1 MEFLKE
7 FEKFRTN
14 KDLNES
20 AIMKIDDV
28 YKVKAVIDVPQSLI
42 NALIRKVKDESEKN
56 AREFWSDIDI
66 ANEVVKYIS
75 TNFMNIENLP
85 ASILMGETDLAA
97 QPAAT
102 AQPEAQAQPAQPA
115 QPAVEAQPE
124 AQPAAQEEPAAQ
136 EPTEET
142 PTLPE
147 A

>member
-102 AQPEAQAQPAQPA
+102 AQPVAQAQPEAQP
-115 QPAVEAQPE
+115 VTQPE

-136 EPTEET
+136 EPIEET
-142 PTLPE
+142 PALPE

>member
-102 AQPEAQAQPAQPA
+102 AQPTQPVAQ
-115 QPAVEAQPE
+115 AQPE
-124 AQPAAQEEPAAQ
+124 AQPTQPEAQPAVQEEPAAQ
-136 EPTEET
+136 EPAEEA